1 MFKGVINTAKETGTI
16 SRSEIKNISGLKKED
31 MKEAE
36 GLLNSMGIQ
45 VVDTPNNMLDDM
57 FSEFDT
63 GVFTKRDNS
72 NVKNSTPIKESDV
85 DFDFSEISKP
95 LLVKQE
101 NKVSS
106 FNETTEEVPIE
117 LLKGLHGN
125 RQRRTKEELQ
135 ELTDSI
141 AKEGVNSPI
150 ILRYD
155 PETKRANVG
164 EGNHRLAV
172 AEFLGKKTIPV
183 RVARKD
189 GGFSDT
195 ENSGDLSSIAKDR
208 DPKKHFG
215 ADMKFSNV
223 FNSPNKKMVA
233 AAAAGVATT
242 AQADDNSPSSWM
254 KRTSDDSISYNLRES
269 INPAL
274 NSLEATKFTTYVPKD
289 EKGVVIGKSG
299 VTIAKGFDLGQV
311 DLAGLK
317 KLNFSES
324 LFNKL
329 SKYAGYKGQEALD
342 FLSKEGS
349 LTLTKEEVKEINSK
363 VGEREEKKLVEN
375 FKEYTGRDFDKE
387 PKNVQ
392 QALMLA
398 SYQVGSGLFMNPD
411 KKNELGEVIEKGKIT
426 DLTKQLRAKEY
437 EDAGDNL
444 YNWNN
449 KSKKG
454 LVKRYRLQGK
464 IMKGELDPSDI
475 DAFNLESENTL
486 NLLNEKEDEGKN
498 IYTISSGDGLGKI
511 AKKFNTT
518 VENLMK
524 LNNIKNRNDTIKTGA
539 KLKTK

>member
-1 MFKGVINTAKETGTI
+1 MSIVSALKGLINTAKETGTI
-16 SRSEIKNISGLKKED
+16 SRSEIQNISGLKKED

-36 GLLNSMGIQ
+36 GLFNNMGIQ

-57 FSEFDT
+57 FSEFDV
-63 GVFTKRDNS
+63 GGFTKRDNS
-72 NVKNSTPIKESDV
+72 NVKNSTPTKESDV

-215 ADMKFSNV
+215 ADMKFSKV
-223 FNSPNKKMVA
+223 FNSPSKKVVA

-242 AQADDNSPSSWM
+242 AQADDNSPSLFT
-254 KRTSDDSISYNLRES
+254 KR
-269 INPAL
+269 
-274 NSLEATKFTTYVPKD
+274 V
-289 EKGVVIGKSG
+289 
-299 VTIAKGFDLGQV
+299 
-311 DLAGLK
+311 
-317 KLNFSES
+317 
-324 LFNKL
+324 
-329 SKYAGYKGQEALD
+329 
-342 FLSKEGS
+342 
-349 LTLTKEEVKEINSK
+349 
-363 VGEREEKKLVEN
+363 
-375 FKEYTGRDFDKE
+375 E
-387 PKNVQ
+387 PKETAPLVNSSNPLDYVKIF
-392 QALMLA
+392 LMSL
-398 SYQVGSGLFMNPD
+398 
-411 KKNELGEVIEKGKIT
+411 
-426 DLTKQLRAKEY
+426 
-437 EDAGDNL
+437 
-444 YNWNN
+444 
-449 KSKKG
+449 G
-454 LVKRYRLQGK
+454 LVGK
-464 IMKGELDPSDI
+464 KS
-475 DAFNLESENTL
+475 
-486 NLLNEKEDEGKN
+486 
-498 IYTISSGDGLGKI
+498 
-511 AKKFNTT
+511 
-518 VENLMK
+518 
-524 LNNIKNRNDTIKTGA
+524 
-539 KLKTK
+539 